1 MTARWVTLLSLVGA
15 CGPEPDPC
23 AAGCD
28 TLPEDTERVDSDT
41 DLGETDT
48 DPIDTETDLGE
59 TDTDLGET
67 DTDLGETDTD
77 LGETDT
83 DPVDTDPVDSDGDSD
98 PRESGSTDSD
108 HTAAIDSDTDPVIV
122 DTTPPM
128 PPAAT
133 CTFLHRIV
141 APTDD
146 FRSIDLQ
153 TTNFYEITWPLNMD
167 PSTPAFELSAQIR
180 FSPYGPK
187 TVYMNSPSSGRVPY
201 QSLVVSEVWT
211 SRTAYNASPVPIEH
225 VDIDADGTEE
235 WVGRMSTFGKYNLV
249 LFDVGRGVFLPET
262 PDWIIT
268 GNTDIYSV
276 FINDINGD
284 SIDDLWL
291 SVGDYYTSGYES
303 YIAYGPIPKG
313 THDIATIA
321 DVHGVW
327 TDQPF
332 SIGWGGIGDFNGD
345 GTNDL
350 FLTQY
355 QPGYTDRMEPAVIY
369 GPIPPVISPQDVD
382 VYFRH
387 PLQHI
392 HRWATPMMNVGD
404 VDGNGSD
411 DFVGIMPQETMDG
424 IRESGAAYLFK
435 GPFPPGAVL
444 TPADADATIVWPQE
458 FANTGIRAT
467 ALDDMDGDGL
477 PEFAIAA
484 WARSDLRP
492 ASVDMTPT
500 WPPPPTP
507 PDTDVPDSDPP
518 DTDTPIDTDAPIDT
532 DLVTARAR
540 RAAGDTDDLR
550 HSGDTVDDTYRDT
563 YSQWGHDTAWDTGW
577 VDPLPFGYA
586 EGAIMVF
593 GNPPDGRL
601 GPEHAKFVI
610 LGDNPGDL
618 AGGWYVLSNPHDLD
632 GDGLGDIAYGTL
644 GNPGATIRVL
654 HPCSDFGVR

>member
-1 MTARWVTLLSLVGA
+1 VTARWVTLLSLVGA

-41 DLGETDT
+41 GLGETDT
-48 DPIDTETDLGE
+48 DPIDTD
-59 TDTDLGET
+59 TDTD
-67 DTDLGETDTD
+67 
-77 LGETDT
+77 TDT
-83 DPVDTDPVDSDGDSD
+83 DPIDTDTDPIESDGESDLDSDLPETG
-98 PRESGSTDSD
+98 PTDSD
-108 HTAAIDSDTDPVIV
+108 HTAAIDSDTDPVVV
-122 DTTPPM
+122 DTTPPV
-128 PPAAT
+128 PPSPT

-141 APTDD
+141 APTDEY
-146 FRSIDLQ
+146 RSIDLQ
-153 TTNFYEITWPLNMD
+153 TTNFENVSWPLNMD
-167 PSTPAFELSAQIR
+167 ASTAAFELTAKMR
-180 FSPYGPK
+180 HGPYGPK
-187 TVYMNSPSSGRVPY
+187 TIYMNSPDIGRVPY
-201 QSLVVSEVWT
+201 QNLIVSEIWT
-211 SRTAYNASPVPIEH
+211 SRIADFAAQTPNEY
-225 VDIDADGTEE
+225 VDLNADGIEE
-235 WVGRMSTFGKYNLV
+235 WVGRRWALGKYDLII
-249 LFDVGRGVFLPET
+249 FDIGIGIYVPEN

-268 GNTDIYSV
+268 GLDDVFSV
-276 FINDINGD
+276 FVDDVNGD
-284 SIDDLWL
+284 GIDDLWI
-291 SVGDYYTSGYES
+291 SVDNYAISGYDS

-313 THDIATIA
+313 SYDISSIS
-321 DVHGVW
+321 DVHGEW
-327 TDQPF
+327 PNQP
-332 SIGWGGIGDFNGD
+332 SNIGWGGIGDFNGD
-345 GTNDL
+345 GEPDL
-350 FLTQY
+350 FLNQY
-355 QPGYTDRMEPAVIY
+355 QPGYTDRVEPAVIY
-369 GPIPPVISPQDVD
+369 GPLPAIISPQDVD

-392 HRWATPMMNVGD
+392 YQWASPMINVGD
-404 VDGNGSD
+404 VDGNGAD
-411 DFVGIMPQETMDG
+411 DFIGIMNSETIDG

-458 FANTGIRAT
+458 FARTGIRAT

-492 ASVDMTPT
+492 PGVDMTPT

-550 HSGDTVDDTYRDT
+550 HSGDTVDDTYTRDT